1 MLTPLRRASTTEVV
15 MEQLT
20 LQFAETQAET
30 VDFPGDVA
38 ARQRVI
44 ELMTQT
50 ILQVLVRAKETQN
63 ADQ

>member
-1 MLTPLRRASTTEVV
+1 

-44 ELMTQT
+44 ELMTQA